1 MHPKNA
7 SQYSI
12 CTLQH
17 VAKHCKLFRFN
28 LHQKMH
34 SRTSRDYF
42 RSEFNR
48 TQTRM
53 KLLPSKNNP
62 LNIREFLLPRL
73 DVLMQNLSYFL
84 IAKPTSIF
92 PWAFAYSH
100 HARMCYNE
108 KSSQTKSA
116 VSLGRKRL
124 VMFTPEGYFCHMPI
138 IIFIVSFFRKLI
150 LLGIFTKIF
159 IGTFFCFHNF
169 V

>member
-1 MHPKNA
+1 MHF
-7 SQYSI
+7 SI
-12 CTLQH
+12 QFVHCNTLRNIANYF
-17 VAKHCKLFRFN
+17 VLIYIRKCIPELPGIILGRNSTELKHEWNCCRAN
-28 LHQKMH
+28 LIL
-34 SRTSRDYF
+34 S
-42 RSEFNR
+42 
-48 TQTRM
+48 
-53 KLLPSKNNP
+53 
-62 LNIREFLLPRL
+62 LNIREFLFPRL

-159 IGTFFCFHNF
+159 IRTFFCSHNF